1 MSEVRLTGD
10 KEATGP
16 FSPLLWG
23 PFFVMGAVEL
33 LSQTLL
39 LRELLVAFRGN
50 ELTIGIILANW
61 MLAAALGAG
70 LGGPLIAKAKAGT
83 IAFTTAHLL
92 NGILLP
98 LGVAVARLLRTWA
111 GIPVGISTGYG
122 VVMWGSFCVLLPFG
136 LLAGLQFAF
145 GCKAARHLPKAG
157 SSSATVYTLE
167 ACGVVV
173 AGLLFAFLLSRNLRP
188 LKLCLGVAALASA
201 SGGMFLL
208 LQARGRALRL
218 GALSALG
225 TALLFVGL
233 AVSPIPEALEH
244 HLLRLAWPGV
254 QVEDFY
260 NSKYANILLV
270 ERGGEMTAFVNG
282 VPTIT
287 VPQADVFTVEPLV
300 QFALLM
306 HPRPQAVLAI
316 GTGLEVPERIAAL
329 HHVEQLHYVE
339 LDPYIA
345 KLLWRSRADGPDTP
359 AEGPDLFPHLADA
372 RAFLNATNQRFD
384 VIVMNLGTPSSL
396 QVNRLY
402 TQEFFELCR
411 ESLGSD
417 GILAFAFP
425 SSATYL
431 SEELARL
438 DSSVLRALASVFPS
452 VRPIP
457 GDPAIILASPVQG
470 AFEQGV
476 DELIDRLRAREAE
489 TPLFNSRYLKMVLRK
504 EKLDW
509 FYRQLRAKGSA
520 RTNRDLY
527 PYGTHYALLWEMGQL
542 APTWG
547 DFLKEL
553 EHLRIWLFVFAPL
566 CAISFLGMLRQLV
579 SKRPSPS
586 LAVSAAVLTSGTVDI
601 AISGVLALTFQI
613 FYGYIY
619 SAISLLTAAF
629 MLGLAA
635 GALTF
640 QRFRNGRRAL
650 WWADLQLLLAPL
662 ALCGLAR
669 LLFGLVRSPF
679 GAAVGES
686 CIFLLAL
693 WVGFL
698 VGGEFA
704 TGLRLWSENGRGERG
719 HAGLLYALDLVG
731 ACIGGVVTTAFL
743 VPIFGIPG
751 SCLALLLVKMLSFPQ
766 TTAYAF
772 GKRIPTA

>member
-1 MSEVRLTGD
+1 MSEVCLTGD
-10 KEATGP
+10 KGSTGT
-16 FSPLLWG
+16 FTPLLWG
-23 PFFVMGAVEL
+23 PFLVMGAVEL

-39 LRELLVAFRGN
+39 LRELLVVFRGN

-70 LGGPLIAKAKAGT
+70 LGSSLIAKAKTGT
-83 IAFTTAHLL
+83 IAFTTVHLL

-98 LGVAVARLLRTWA
+98 LGVAAGRLLRAWA
-111 GIPVGISTGYG
+111 GIPVGLSTGYG

-157 SSSATVYTLE
+157 SPPATVYTLE
-167 ACGVVV
+167 ACGVVI
-173 AGLLFAFLLSRNLRP
+173 AGLLFAFVLSTDLRP

-208 LQARGRALRL
+208 LQARGRRALSF
-218 GALSALG
+218 SALG
-225 TALLFVGL
+225 AALLFGGL
-233 AVSPIPEALEH
+233 AISPVPEALEH
-244 HLLRLAWPGV
+244 RLLRLAWPGV

-270 ERGGEMTAFVNG
+270 ERGGELTAFVNG

-287 VPQADVFTVEPLV
+287 IPQADVFTVEPLV

-339 LDPYIA
+339 LDPYIVG
-345 KLLWRSRADGPDTP
+345 LLWRSRGDDPNGP
-359 AEGPDLFPHLADA
+359 AGGPDLFPHLADA
-372 RAFLNATNQRFD
+372 RAFLNVTDLRFD
-384 VIVMNLGTPSSL
+384 VIVMNLGAPSSL

-402 TQEFFELCR
+402 TQEFFGLCR
-411 ESLGSD
+411 ESLGPG
-417 GILAFAFP
+417 GILAFTFP
-425 SSATYL
+425 SSPTYL

-476 DELIDRLRAREAE
+476 DELIDRLHARAAE
-489 TPLFNSRYLKMVLRK
+489 TPLFNSRYLKTVLRK

-509 FYRQLRAKGSA
+509 FYQQLRARGNA
-520 RTNRDLY
+520 RPNRDLY

-542 APTWG
+542 APTWV

-553 EHLRIWLFVFAPL
+553 EGLRIWLFILVPL
-566 CAISFLGMLRQLV
+566 CAISFLGMLWQLV
-579 SKRPSPS
+579 NRRPSPS
-586 LAVSAAVLTSGTVDI
+586 LAVGAAVLTSGTVDI

-635 GALTF
+635 GALVF

-662 ALCGLAR
+662 LLCSLAR

-679 GAAVGES
+679 GAVVGES

-704 TGLRLWSENGRGERG
+704 TGLRLWSENGHGERG
-719 HAGLLYALDLVG
+719 RAGLLYALDLVG
-731 ACIGGVVTTAFL
+731 ACIGGVATTAFL

-772 GKRIPTA
+772 GKRISAA